1 MRPTIEVEHQQ
12 IDTHRKKKTDS
23 QSNRFERINTASIS
37 ITMRRRDGQKKE
49 EDIHRRK
56 KMTHNRRRLLAT
68 KAAPAVIEIV
78 GQGKQ
83 TGRPQ
88 KKNKYG
94 IQI

>member
-1 MRPTIEVEHQQ
+1 M
-12 IDTHRKKKTDS
+12 DK
-23 QSNRFERINTASIS
+23 
-37 ITMRRRDGQKKE
+37 KKE